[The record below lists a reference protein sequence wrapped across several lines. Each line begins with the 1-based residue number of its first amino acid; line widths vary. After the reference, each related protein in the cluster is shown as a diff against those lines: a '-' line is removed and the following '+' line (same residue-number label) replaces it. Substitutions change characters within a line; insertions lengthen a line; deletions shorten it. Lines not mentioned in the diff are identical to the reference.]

1 VVQEL
6 YRHHP
11 ELTATLIL
19 VDTYAGWMGS
29 LPEEEIPPRV
39 AGVRQI
45 LAAPARGF
53 DSTFPGRF
61 ARDPPVKF
69 VPILE
74 EMSADIRL
82 RACRP
87 RCV

>member
-29 LPEEEIPPRV
+29 LPEEEIRARV

-53 DSTFPGRF
+53 DSTLPEMF
-61 ARDPPVKF
+61 AGDPPSSTCGYWRRW
-69 VPILE
+69 PQT
-74 EMSADIRL
+74 SAR